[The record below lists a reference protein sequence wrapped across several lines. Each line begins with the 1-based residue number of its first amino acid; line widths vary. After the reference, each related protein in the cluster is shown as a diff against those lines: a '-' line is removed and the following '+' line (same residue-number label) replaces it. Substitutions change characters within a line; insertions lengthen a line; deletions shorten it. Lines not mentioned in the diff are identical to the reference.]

1 MFGESETLA
10 IDVERVSHQYKLCE
24 ETSFPVAFTNS
35 VAQIAQRDH
44 DIVHAIPLAC
54 GKKTAIDTA
63 INNIRDNYIAPVMP
77 SGHAAVNQPHGWS
90 STGRTETESVEKTL
104 TSKLSGLS

>member
-10 IDVERVSHQYKLCE
+10 IDMERVSHQYKLCE

-44 DIVHAIPLAC
+44 DIVQTIPLAC
-54 GKKTAIDTA
+54 GEKTAIDAA
-63 INNIRDNYIAPVMP
+63 IKPVWNPESTWNMHSKKP
-77 SGHAAVNQPHGWS
+77 VVMSTSVSYMHNGAYPGLENRRWDAVM
-90 STGRTETESVEKTL
+90 
-104 TSKLSGLS
+104 